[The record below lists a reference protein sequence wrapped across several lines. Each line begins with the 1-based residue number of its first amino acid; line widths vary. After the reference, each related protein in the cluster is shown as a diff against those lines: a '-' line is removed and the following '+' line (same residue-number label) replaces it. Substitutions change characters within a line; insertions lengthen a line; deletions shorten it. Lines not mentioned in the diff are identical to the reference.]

1 MQKGPWKN
9 FNQSNWVLDP
19 REKKAGEGVRRILAR
34 GSPAARVEWP
44 GKIRSS
50 RRTWWRGRGGLG
62 LAESDSSAASRVAAR
77 GDSSGSNWRGA
88 VWWCGAGASLGWGG
102 VVVRRRINGEQKL
115 AGDDGE
121 GAAV

>member
-1 MQKGPWKN
+1 LIFYIFLRFFKVHCKKNKREKSFLQKGPWKN

-77 GDSSGSNWRGA
+77 GGSSGS
-88 VWWCGAGASLGWGG
+88 
-102 VVVRRRINGEQKL
+102 KL
-115 AGDDGE
+115 R
-121 GAAV
+121 